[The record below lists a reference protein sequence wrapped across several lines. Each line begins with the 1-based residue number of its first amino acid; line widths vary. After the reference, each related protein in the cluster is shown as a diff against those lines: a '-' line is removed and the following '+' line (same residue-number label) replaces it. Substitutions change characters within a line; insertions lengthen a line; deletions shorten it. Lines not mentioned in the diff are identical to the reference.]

1 MSSTTII
8 SKPHRRWL
16 QFSLR
21 GMLVLTASIGVLL
34 GWAMHLVRAQWNAVT
49 ALEQIGCTIQYSHA
63 DEASIPERFGNLT
76 GLDAFREVQAV
87 YCGPA
92 MTDAGLVHLRGLP
105 KLRQLGLTHTQVTD
119 AGLAQLEKLP
129 ELRILFVSETQVT
142 DAGLVHLRRL
152 KKLQAIGLYGNKIT
166 DAGLVHLRGLY
177 ELRWLN
183 LGGTQVSDP
192 GVLGLRQESFWL
204 TVDY

>member
-1 MSSTTII
+1 MFRMMNI
-8 SKPHRRWL
+8 SKPGRRWM

-21 GMLVLTASIGVLL
+21 GMLVLTASMGLLL
-34 GWAMHLVRAQWNAVT
+34 GWAIHLVREQRNAVA
-49 ALEQIGCTIQYSHA
+49 ALERMGSSIRYNDP
-63 DEASIPERFGNLT
+63 DEASILERFGILT
-76 GLDAFREVQAV
+76 GLDVFREVEAV
-87 YCGPA
+87 YCGPV

-142 DAGLVHLRRL
+142 DAGLVHLQRL

-183 LGGTQVSDP
+183 LGGTQVSDA
-192 GVLGLRQESFWL
+192 GVLGLKQESFWL
-204 TVDY
+204 TVEY